1 MPPTIQQTAILNLEV
16 DQSAANKQLVQ
27 TEKNILSLKKQQ
39 AELNKEYKE
48 GKITQDQYVKAN
60 IQLQRAIKTETSQKQ
75 TLNKALE
82 VESNSRGAMRLRVS
96 ELNKEYDKLNKTTAK
111 GQKEAER
118 ITKELKTLNAELN
131 KGSKAAG
138 QFKDNIGNYPEK
150 LAEGVKGI
158 SVAGQSVGDL
168 TDKFKGFIN
177 PVTAAVGIASA
188 LGAAYAGSAT
198 GARDLANATAT
209 LSKATAIASEAFAK
223 MISGTEEGQGIIS
236 TIIDGIL
243 FSLDRSLALE
253 AHLAAAAELQL
264 QNLETARAFAA
275 GFAKQDERRAEL
287 LRRIRDDEE
296 QSLEKRLQAS
306 KEIDGILEGSAQR
319 TTAVIQAQIN
329 GIKEST
335 IGYEKNLEAQLQV
348 AQLTGEI
355 ADKEEEITGK
365 LTENVTARKKI
376 ADEIQALARAG
387 RRATSGGAP
396 EASPDPL
403 QDAFSTGET
412 SQDQQLEMTER
423 FNERI
428 NKANDKAYWEDVR
441 NKQRAEEAKLQIT
454 ELNQERAYQAAQ
466 TFLAAGMTLANEES
480 DAYKAFA
487 SASALISTY
496 KSAQLGYEAAF
507 LPVPTVASP
516 ALGAA
521 NVALAIAQG
530 LANVAAIN
538 EVQFAEGGYTGPG
551 GKYQPAG
558 MVHAGEVVWNQ
569 EDVARAGGPAAA
581 NAMRPTAMRGYADG
595 GFVTNQNIAATQQA
609 MITANA
615 IKNLPPPVVSWTE
628 GRAVGQRVEIREQ
641 ASRI

>member
-1 MPPTIQQTAILNLEV
+1 MEQTVILNLEV
-16 DQSAANKQLVQ
+16 DQAQANKQLVQ
-27 TEKNILSLKKQQ
+27 TEKNILSLKKEQT
-39 AELNKEYKE
+39 ELNKEYKE

-158 SVAGQSVGDL
+158 NVAGQSVGDL

-198 GARDLANATAT
+198 GARDLANATTT
-209 LSKATAIASEAFAK
+209 LSKATQIASEAFAQ

-243 FSLDRSLALE
+243 FSIDSSLALE

-319 TTAVIQAQIN
+319 TTAVIQAQ
-329 GIKEST
+329 
-335 IGYEKNLEAQLQV
+335 LQV

-376 ADEIQALARAG
+376 ADEIQSLARAG